1 MANILSL
8 LDMIPIGTIVVS
20 HDGRIIRANA
30 TAAEVLGYA
39 VSEMAGLPVDA
50 LVPEQYR
57 GHHAQL
63 VTAFFRHQTP
73 RQMRSGREFTAC
85 RKDGSVFP
93 ADISLAPL
101 DLDGEMTVLLSIID
115 LTDHQQR
122 QRALDRSNR
131 ALSFLSGSNRT
142 LLRATE
148 QGALLDNVC
157 HLACG
162 EGGYALAWVARAGM
176 GPGKP
181 VHVVARAGVAA
192 DYLDDIQI
200 SWDDGAY
207 GGSPV
212 GAALRSGRRV
222 ISRFIP
228 TDPSLVPWT
237 DRATR
242 YGFKSLIALPLRV
255 DGDLFGTLNLY
266 ATVPDAFDED
276 ETRLLDEVAD
286 DLAFGIEMLRTRQA
300 RHRAEEK
307 LQTQAHT
314 DFVTGLAN
322 RARLTNFL
330 ADEFARGGHG
340 AVLFMNL
347 EHFQEIND
355 THGYLVGDALLKSL
369 GERLLLTLR
378 PGKLLARSG
387 GEDFVLVIPGADADM
402 ARDAAERLAA
412 SMADPFRI
420 GDQEM
425 SLRARIGMTLYPG
438 DRATPAEVCA
448 DAALA
453 SRDAPLTPDEAVFY
467 SPRMSAA
474 MNERLEIARRLR
486 AAIANDQLHLHY
498 QPKVDMQTGR
508 LTGAEALVRWQDPVL
523 GQVSPGR
530 FIPIA
535 EERGLMTDLGR
546 WALREAGRQLTAWKR
561 AGLRFPGRMA
571 INISPAQF
579 ETPGFVERV
588 TDLLDHSDWD
598 PNSLELE
605 ITESVLAA
613 DGEGAIAIME
623 RLNALGVAFSIDD
636 FGTGF
641 SSLAYLSRFP
651 VDTLKIDMS
660 FIHNMLK
667 SANDHVIV
675 ETVIGLA
682 KNLDLSIVA
691 EGVETEEQAAA
702 LLALGCPQAQG
713 YLYCPPVPA
722 GVFASRW
729 L

>member
-1 MANILSL
+1 
-8 LDMIPIGTIVVS
+8 MIPIGTIVVS
-20 HDGRIIRANA
+20 RNGRIVHANA
-30 TAAEVLGYA
+30 AAAEVLGYTLP
-39 VSEMAGLPVDA
+39 EMTGLSVET
-50 LVPEQYR
+50 LVPEKFR

-63 VTAFFRHQTP
+63 VSSFFNHQTP

-85 RKDGSVFP
+85 RKNGDVFP

-101 DLDGEMTVLLSIID
+101 DLDGEMAVLLSIID
-115 LTDHQQR
+115 LSDHQQR

-131 ALSFLSGSNRT
+131 ALAFLSGSNRT

-157 HLACG
+157 RLAC
-162 EGGYALAWVARAGM
+162 EAGGYSLAWVGQAGN

-181 VHVVARAGVAA
+181 VHVIAKAGVAV
-192 DYLDDIQI
+192 DYLEGIQI
-200 SWDDGAY
+200 SWDDGAH
-207 GGSPV
+207 GRSPV
-212 GAALRSGRRV
+212 GSALRSGHRV

-228 TDPSLVPWT
+228 TDINLTPWAE
-237 DRATR
+237 RATR
-242 YGFKSLIALPLRV
+242 HGFKSLIALPLRV
-255 DGDLFGTLNLY
+255 EGELFGTLNLY
-266 ATVPDAFDED
+266 ATAQDAFDED

-300 RHRAEEK
+300 RHQAEET
-307 LQTQAHT
+307 LRVQAHT

-322 RARLTNFL
+322 RARLTDFL
-330 ADEFARGGHG
+330 AAEFARGGHG
-340 AVLFMNL
+340 AILFMNL

-355 THGYLVGDALLKSL
+355 THGYLVGDTLLKSL
-369 GERLLLTLR
+369 GQRLLSNLR

-387 GEDFVLVIPGADADM
+387 GEDFVLVIPGADATM
-402 ARDAAERLAA
+402 ARDAADRLTA
-412 SMADPFRI
+412 SMADAFRV

-438 DRATPAEVCA
+438 DRSTPAEVCA

-453 SRDAPLTPDEAVFY
+453 SRDAPLTPDQAVFY
-467 SPRMSAA
+467 TPGMSAA
-474 MNERLEIARRLR
+474 LNERLEIARRLK

-498 QPKVDMQTGR
+498 QPKVDMQTGK

-546 WALREAGRQLTAWKR
+546 WALREAGRQLAAWKR
-561 AGLRFPGRMA
+561 AGLYFPGRMA
-571 INISPAQF
+571 INVSPIQF

-588 TDLLDHSDWD
+588 IELLHQSDWD
-598 PNSLELE
+598 PGSLELE
-605 ITESVLAA
+605 ITEGVLAA
-613 DGEGAIAIME
+613 DGDGAIAIME
-623 RLNALGVAFSIDD
+623 RLSAMGVAFSIDD

-682 KNLDLSIVA
+682 KNLHLSIVA

-702 LLALGCPQAQG
+702 LQALGCPQAQG